1 MLDVNLEKN
10 KIRNCW
16 RPIEEML
23 EARLWIAR
31 GTTSLIWDIPY
42 LWNIT
47 TSDKWKVFFKIINS
61 RTMSWNMLLYTFTRA
76 GGHFGE
82 INWSGGP

>member
-16 RPIEEML
+16 MPSEEML

-31 GTTSLIWDIPY
+31 GTTSLI
-42 LWNIT
+42 
-47 TSDKWKVFFKIINS
+47 
-61 RTMSWNMLLYTFTRA
+61 
-76 GGHFGE
+76 
-82 INWSGGP
+82 